1 METQKTMNIQNNI
14 EKDEQTW
21 RNHVSSLQTII
32 QSYSHL
38 NSVVL
43 AQQ

>member
-38 NSVVL
+38 NSMVL